1 MDENKK
7 AWYDTEESRA
17 YEEAVEK
24 IKKAVVEDSAPFDEA
39 ASRVEVK
46 DEKLRSAIASDALK
60 VLIAEMHFLK
70 KKSLE
75 EVADALKLPLKR
87 VAEARKEMVAEI
99 EADAIQRYKDSLGQ
113 GGNA

>member
-1 MDENKK
+1 
-7 AWYDTEESRA
+7 ES
-17 YEEAVEK
+17 
-24 IKKAVVEDSAPFDEA
+24 STPFDEA
-39 ASRVEVK
+39 ASQVEVE
-46 DEKLRSAIASDALK
+46 DEELRKAIVSDALK

-75 EVADALKLPLKR
+75 EVAEALKLPLER
-87 VAEARKEMVAEI
+87 VAEARREMVEEI